1 MTAIEPKP
9 KRRVGRPCIEI
20 NQEEFEK
27 LAGMHCTLAEFAGW
41 FKCSEDT
48 IERWTVKTYG
58 VNFADALKKYSA
70 PGKISLRR
78 KMFES
83 AIGGNTTMM
92 IWLSKQHLGMTD
104 KVEQKTEVKTQQE
117 IVYTAEWGGT
127 TETPSHQGQESAE

>member
-1 MTAIEPKP
+1 MTDIEVKP
-9 KRRVGRPCIEI
+9 KRRIGRPNIEI
-20 NQEEFEK
+20 SEEEFEK
-27 LAGMHCTLAEFAGW
+27 LCGMHCTLIEIAAW
-41 FKCSEDT
+41 FKCSPDT
-48 IERWTVKTYG
+48 IERWCVRTHG
-58 VNFADALKKYSA
+58 GIFADVHKKLSSG
-70 PGKISLRR
+70 GKISLRR

-127 TETPSHQGQESAE
+127 SETPSPQGQEPSE